1 MSQASIREAFRLAD
15 FDKAGLGEAVQNAV
29 CTKLNLDREERYLH
43 VCVKFERPLTYPE
56 LSGIE
61 RRIQRA
67 YTLRKVE
74 LTPVYGALEDAMIP
88 AVIDCAVKGD
98 PISGAVLS
106 GCSVRRENGK
116 FIVSLKTPGAEL
128 LADAGI
134 AREIERILRESFSEK
149 LQVVF
154 EEDPE
159 ELPCCTDEGPDC
171 GYSWSAPVR
180 FAPEEEAYSIPE
192 PEPKAPPERTEEPRE
207 QARFQK
213 NGFSKRPPRP
223 KAPPVPDEDIYFGK
237 NFGEAPI
244 KMSEID
250 SDVGEVA
257 VCGEVFAMDV
267 KDTRSGRQRI
277 ISADIT
283 DKTGSVRI
291 KRIIAVENSDSLLKN
306 LTVGAYIKVRGE
318 MEQDNFY
325 GDRVLKF
332 FDIVRAD
339 KPEKKDTCSEKRVEL
354 HMHTTMSQMDAVS
367 TATSLISRAKSWGH
381 KAIAITDHGVTQAF
395 PEALK
400 AGKGIKIIYG
410 CEGYFSTATTESNAV
425 VGDSDEPLNG
435 EFVCFDLETTGT
447 DARRERITEIGAC
460 IVKNGVTGET
470 FHTYV
475 NPEKPISAFIT
486 KLTGITDAT
495 VSGAPKE
502 DEAVRAFRE
511 FCGDRPVVA
520 HNASFDTGF
529 IAEACG
535 RIGLDWT
542 PVSVDTLEIS
552 RVMLPEL
559 SRHKLDVVA
568 EHLKAPQFR
577 HHTAAEDT
585 AALAFIFAE
594 LMRRAESELG
604 AAKLSELNG
613 LLTERKYKNAS
624 SGALGLP
631 AKTYHIILLA
641 KNRTG
646 IVNLYRLVSIG
657 HLKYLNRRKNP
668 VIPRFELDK
677 YREGLIVGSACEAG
691 ELYSAIADGKSAE
704 EIERIASYYDFLEI
718 QPLGNNEFM
727 IRDGIKRGK
736 DEIQYYTEDDLR
748 DFNRRIV
755 RLGEKLGKPV
765 VATGDVH
772 FLDKEDARFRAI
784 LQASEGFKDCD
795 NQAPLYL
802 RTTDE
807 MLEEFAYLGEKKAWE
822 VVVTNTNIVAD
833 WCEDGTKPF
842 PDGLFPPKLP
852 GSDEELRRLTWSK
865 AKELYGDPLPEIV
878 ETAINKELEPIIG
891 HGYDVMYMF
900 SQKLIKRS
908 MENGYLVGSRGSVGS
923 SIVAFFSGIT
933 EINALP
939 PHYRCPNCKYS
950 EFHPEADL
958 GPDMPDK
965 NCPDCGT
972 LMIRDGFDIPFATF
986 LGFNADKEPDIDLNF
1001 SGEYQAKAHEH
1012 TKELFGADKVFKV
1025 GTVSAVKDKI
1035 AYGYVKKYCEERG
1048 LHLSKAEEN
1057 RLTIGC
1063 TGVKKTTGQHPGGLI
1078 VIPKDKEI
1086 YEFTPVQTPAGKD
1099 IDMITTHVDYHSI
1112 DSNVLKFDL
1121 LGKDDPTIL
1130 RYLED
1135 NTGIKMDD
1143 VPINDP
1149 TVLRIFTS
1157 NEPLG
1162 IPDDEI
1168 TGTNGALGIPE
1179 FGTGFVR
1186 GMLDATQPATIADL
1200 VRISGLSH
1208 GTGVW
1213 LDNADQLVASGIPL
1227 RGCICCRDDIMV
1239 YLMKLGIEPLTAF
1252 KIMEKV
1258 RKKSKVEG
1266 EPKITPEWREL
1277 MLAHGVPEWYIE
1289 SCNKIS
1295 YLFPKAHASAYVV
1308 MALRIA
1314 WFKVYH
1320 PLEYYGSF
1328 FGIKAKAFDADAML
1342 AGDEAVKR
1350 RIREMEALGNKA
1362 TQTEKELVRTL
1373 EIAHEFLA
1381 RGFRFLPID
1390 LYRSEPQF
1398 FGICREEKALRLPFQ
1413 AVPGLGG
1420 IAANEL
1426 AEEREKGAFASV
1438 EDLSDRCKKLSDT
1451 IVKDLRR
1458 LGALEGMPESR
1469 QTTLFDM

>member
-1 MSQASIREAFRLAD
+1 MALPTLRRAFGLVN
-15 FDKAGLGEAVQNAV
+15 FDKAGLGELAEAT
-29 CTKLNLDREERYLH
+29 CLKLDLNREARTLEVSASFSRS
-43 VCVKFERPLTYPE
+43 LTYPE
-56 LSGIE
+56 LCGLQTK
-61 RRIQRA
+61 IQQA

-74 LTPVYGALEDAMIP
+74 LTPVYAAFEDGDVP
-88 AVIDCAVKGD
+88 CLIDCAIKGD
-98 PISGAVLS
+98 PICGAVLS
-106 GCSVRRENGK
+106 DCGISREDGK
-116 FIVSLKTPGAEL
+116 LILRLRAPGAVFLE
-128 LADAGI
+128 DAGT
-134 AREIERILRESFSEK
+134 AREMERILRMSYSAPLKVVIIDGEESEAAPAPA
-149 LQVVF
+149 
-154 EEDPE
+154 ED
-159 ELPCCTDEGPDC
+159 CVCS
-171 GYSWSAPVR
+171 YSWEAPVVE
-180 FAPEEEAYSIPE
+180 AAEEFIPPPPPE
-192 PEPKAPPERTEEPRE
+192 PEPQPAPQRE
-207 QARFQK
+207 FNRGG
-213 NGFSKRPPRP
+213 GFSKRPPRP
-223 KAPPVPDEDIYFGK
+223 KAPPVPEEDIYFGK
-237 NFGEAPI
+237 NFGEVPI
-244 KMSEID
+244 KMSELD

-257 VCGEVFAMDV
+257 VCGEVFAV
-267 KDTRSGRQRI
+267 ETKDTRSGRQRI
-277 ISADIT
+277 ISADMT

-291 KRIIAVENSDSLLKN
+291 KRIIAIENSDELLKN
-306 LTVGAYIKVRGE
+306 LVVGAYIKVRGE

-332 FDIVRAD
+332 FDIVRVD
-339 KPEKKDTCSEKRVEL
+339 KPERKDTCSEKRVEL

-381 KAIAITDHGVTQAF
+381 KAIAVTDHGVTQAF

-400 AGKGIKIIYG
+400 AGKGIKVLYG
-410 CEGYFSTATTESNAV
+410 CEAYFSTATTESFAV
-425 VGDSDEPLNG
+425 VGKSEEPVNG
-435 EFVCFDLETTGT
+435 EYVCFDLETTGT
-447 DARRERITEIGAC
+447 DVRKERITEIGAC
-460 IVKNGVTGET
+460 IVRDGVRGET

-475 NPEKPISAFIT
+475 DPEKPISAFIT
-486 KLTGITDAT
+486 KLTGISDAT
-495 VSGAPKE
+495 VAGAPK
-502 DEAVRAFRE
+502 DEEAIRAFRE

-529 IAEACG
+529 VAAVCD
-535 RIGLDWT
+535 RIGLDWK
-542 PVSVDTLEIS
+542 PVSVDTLELS
-552 RVMLPEL
+552 RVLLPEL
-559 SRHKLDVVA
+559 QKHKLDVVA
-568 EHLKAPQFR
+568 SHLNAPQFR
-577 HHTAAEDT
+577 HHTAEADA

-594 LMRRAESELG
+594 LMRRARDELG
-604 AAKLSELNG
+604 AETLANLNE
-613 LLTERKYKNAS
+613 LLTAKKYKNAAL
-624 SGALGLP
+624 GALGLP
-631 AKTYHIILLA
+631 SKTYHIILLA

-727 IRDGIKRGK
+727 IRDGIKRGR
-736 DEIQYYTEDDLR
+736 DEIQYYTEDDLK
-748 DFNRRIV
+748 DFNRRIC

-784 LQASEGFKDCD
+784 LQASEGFKDSD

-842 PDGLFPPKLP
+842 PDGLFPPRIP
-852 GSDEELRRLTWSK
+852 GSDQELRDLTWSK
-865 AKELYGDPLPEIV
+865 ARELYGDPLPEIV
-878 ETAINKELEPIIG
+878 ETAIKKEIEPIIS

-939 PHYRCPNCKYS
+939 PHYRCPKCKYS
-950 EFHPEADL
+950 EFHPKEDL
-958 GPDMPDK
+958 GPDMPEKD
-965 NCPDCGT
+965 CPNCGT
-972 LMIRDGFDIPFATF
+972 NMIRDGFDIPFATF

-1012 TKELFGADKVFKV
+1012 TKEIFGADKVFKV
-1025 GTVSAVKDKI
+1025 GTVSAVQDKI

-1078 VIPKDKEI
+1078 VIPQDKEI
-1086 YEFTPVQTPAGKD
+1086 YEFTPVQTPAGKE
-1099 IDMITTHVDYHSI
+1099 IDMVTTHVDYHSI

-1143 VPINDP
+1143 VPINDEK
-1149 TVLRIFTS
+1149 VLSIFTS
-1157 NEPLG
+1157 NEALG
-1162 IPDDEI
+1162 IEDDDI
-1168 TGTNGALGIPE
+1168 VGTNGALGIPE

-1186 GMLDATQPATIADL
+1186 NMLDDTQPKTIADL

-1208 GTGVW
+1208 GTNVW
-1213 LDNADQLVASGIPL
+1213 LDNADELVKSGIPL
-1227 RGCICCRDDIMV
+1227 RECICCRDDIMV

-1258 RKKSKVEG
+1258 RKKAKVEG

-1277 MLAHGVPEWYIE
+1277 MTAHGVPEWYIE

-1314 WFKVYH
+1314 WFKVYR

-1328 FGIKAKAFDADAML
+1328 FGIKAKAFDAEVML
-1342 AGDEAVKR
+1342 AGEDAIKR
-1350 RIREMEALGNKA
+1350 KIREMESMGTKA

-1373 EIAHEFLA
+1373 EIAYEFIK
-1381 RGFRFLPID
+1381 RGFKFLPID
-1390 LYRSEPQF
+1390 LYKSEPQF
-1398 FGICREEKALRLPFQ
+1398 FGICREEKALRMPFRT
-1413 AVPGLGG
+1413 VPGLGG

-1426 AEEREKGAFASV
+1426 AEEREKGPFASI
-1438 EDLSDRCKKLSDT
+1438 EDLSDRCSKLSDT
-1451 IVKDLRR
+1451 IVKDLRK
-1458 LGALEGMPESR
+1458 LGALDGLPESR
-1469 QTTLFDM
+1469 QTTLFEF